1 MLCTTQARLRGP
13 VAHTVGMKCILY
25 LVSQLEVEGEPL
37 WCKIGI
43 TSSTIRSRMAGIQC
57 GNPNRIICISSHVFQ
72 NRNSASEA
80 EKSMHR
86 RLKNYSAPGGGE
98 WFEYQATIDMWR
110 VSIHEPL
117 IALEKC
123 EDQRK
128 LVKPY
133 LCRHCGD
140 TDGSKFRKG
149 RKTECRECQRTSNVK
164 CGHCGTTNKASFP
177 PGYMTE
183 CVDCKDP
190 SGPDQGGHTNVGTA
204 AQRTQINSTGAVR
217 PCVGSAFIRGTRS
230 INRIRKIDI
239 FKPSFE
245 KMVKRPGGPAGHE

>member
-1 MLCTTQARLRGP
+1 
-13 VAHTVGMKCILY
+13 MKCILY

-190 SGPDQGGHTNVGTA
+190 LRARSRWPHKCRHCGTTDPDKFNWCRKTLCRQCVY
-204 AQRTQINSTGAVR
+204 QRH
-217 PCVGSAFIRGTRS
+217 
-230 INRIRKIDI
+230 KID
-239 FKPSFE
+239 KSNP
-245 KMVKRPGGPAGHE
+245 KN